1 MNMMN
6 LKNKVILITGAGTGL
21 GKALALVAGQAG
33 AKVICVGRRKDK
45 IQQTAEEV
53 TKAGGMGTAVEM
65 DVTDLKSVEKGLKM
79 AEKVGPIDVL
89 INNAGIITGLK
100 AVQDLPVEEW
110 DKIMATNVR
119 GPYLMIRAILPGMIQ
134 RGFGRIL
141 NISAPIKH
149 LPKASAYCASKCA
162 LDSLTKA
169 VGYELKGMDVII
181 NAVEPPFLDTEMHK
195 GGKKPEEVVAQVMEL
210 AMLEADSQSGRVI
223 KIP

>member
-1 MNMMN
+1 MN
-6 LKNKVILITGAGTGL
+6 LKDKVVLITGAGSGL
-21 GKALALVAGQAG
+21 GKALALAAGQGG
-33 AKVICVGRRKDK
+33 AKVICAGRRKDR
-45 IQQTAEEV
+45 IDQTAEDV
-53 TKAGGMGTAVEM
+53 TKVGGLGVAVEM
-65 DVTDLKSVEKGLKM
+65 DVTDVKSVEKGLKM
-79 AEKVGPIDVL
+79 SEKVGPIEIL

-119 GPYLMIRAILPGMIQ
+119 GPYLLMRAILPGMIQ

-169 VGYELKGMDVII
+169 VGYELKGVDVII

-195 GGKKPEEVVAQVMEL
+195 GGKKAEEVVAPIMEL
-210 AMLEADSQSGRVI
+210 VAAETGSQSGRIV
-223 KIP
+223 KIA

>member
-1 MNMMN
+1 MMN
-6 LKNKVILITGAGTGL
+6 LNNRVMLITGAGSGL
-21 GKALALVAGQAG
+21 GKALAVAAGQAG
-33 AKVICVGRRKDK
+33 AKVICAGRRKER
-45 IQQTAEEV
+45 IQQTADEV
-53 TKAGGMGTAVEM
+53 TQAGGVGLAVEM

-119 GPYLMIRAILPGMIQ
+119 GPYLLMRAILPGMIQ

-169 VGYELKGMDVII
+169 VGYELKGVDVII
-181 NAVEPPFLDTEMHK
+181 NAVEPPFLDTEMHT
-195 GGKKPEEVVAQVMEL
+195 GGKKPEEVVAQILEL
-210 AMLEADSQSGRVI
+210 VALDAGSQSGRVI

>member
-1 MNMMN
+1 MN
-6 LKNKVILITGAGTGL
+6 LKDKVVLITGAGSGL
-21 GKALALVAGQAG
+21 GKALALAAGQFG
-33 AKVICVGRRKDK
+33 AKVICAGRRKDK
-45 IQQTAEEV
+45 IQQTADEV
-53 TKAGGMGTAVEM
+53 NKVGGMGTAVEI
-65 DVTDLKSVEKGLKM
+65 DVTNLKSVEKCLKM
-79 AEKVGPIDVL
+79 AEKVGPIDIL
-89 INNAGIITGLK
+89 INNAGIITGMK

-119 GPYLMIRAILPGMIQ
+119 GPYLLMRAILPGMMQ

-169 VGYELKGMDVII
+169 VGYELKGVDVII

-195 GGKKPEEVVAQVMEL
+195 GGKKPEEVVAQILEL
-210 AMLEADSQSGRVI
+210 VALEAGSQSGRIV
-223 KIP
+223 KIA

>member
-1 MNMMN
+1 MN
-6 LKNKVILITGAGTGL
+6 LKDKVVLITGAGSGL
-21 GKALALVAGQAG
+21 GKALALAAGQGG
-33 AKVICVGRRKDK
+33 AKVICTGRRKER
-45 IQQTAEEV
+45 IEQTADEV
-53 TKAGGMGTAVEM
+53 TKAGGVGTAVEM

-79 AEKVGPIDVL
+79 AENVGPIDIL

-119 GPYLMIRAILPGMIQ
+119 GPYLMIRSILPGMIQ

-169 VGYELKGMDVII
+169 VGYELKGVDVII

-195 GGKKPEEVVAQVMEL
+195 GGKKPGEVVDQIL
-210 AMLEADSQSGRVI
+210 ALAIAEAGVLGGRVV
-223 KIP
+223 KIA

>member
-1 MNMMN
+1 MN
-6 LKNKVILITGAGTGL
+6 LKDKVVLITGAGSGL
-21 GKALALVAGQAG
+21 GKALAVAAGQAG
-33 AKVICVGRRKDK
+33 AKVICTGRRKER
-45 IQQTAEEV
+45 IQQTADEV
-53 TKAGGMGTAVEM
+53 SKAGGMGTAVEM
-65 DVTDLKSVEKGLKM
+65 DVTDLKSVEEGLKM
-79 AEKVGPIDVL
+79 AEKVGPIEIL

-119 GPYLMIRAILPGMIQ
+119 GPYLLIRAILPSMIQ

-169 VGYELKGMDVII
+169 VGYELKGVDVII

-210 AMLEADSQSGRVI
+210 AMLEAGSQSGRVI

>member
-1 MNMMN
+1 MN
-6 LKNKVILITGAGTGL
+6 LKNKVILITGAGSGL

-33 AKVICVGRRKDK
+33 AKVICAGRRKDK
-45 IQQTAEEV
+45 IQQIAEEV
-53 TKAGGMGTAVEM
+53 TQAGGVGLAVEM
-65 DVTDLKSVEKGLKM
+65 DVTDLKSVEKGLKQ
-79 AEKVGPIDVL
+79 AEKMGPIEIL
-89 INNAGIITGLK
+89 FNNAGIITGLK
-100 AVQDLPVEEW
+100 AVQDLPIEEW

-119 GPYLMIRAILPGMIQ
+119 GPYLLIRAILPGMIQ
-134 RGFGRIL
+134 RGFGRIV

-169 VGYELKGMDVII
+169 VGYELKGVDIII
-181 NAVEPPFLDTEMHK
+181 NAVEPPFLDTEMHT

-210 AMLEADSQSGRVI
+210 ATLEAGSQSGRIV

>member
-1 MNMMN
+1 MN
-6 LKNKVILITGAGTGL
+6 LKDKVVLITGAGSGL
-21 GKALALVAGQAG
+21 GKALAVAAGQVG
-33 AKVICVGRRKDK
+33 AKVICAGRRKDK
-45 IQQTAEEV
+45 IQQTADEV
-53 TKAGGMGTAVEM
+53 NKAGGTGTAVEM
-65 DVTDLKSVEKGLKM
+65 DVTDLKSVEKGLKI

-89 INNAGIITGLK
+89 INNAGIITGMK

-119 GPYLMIRAILPGMIQ
+119 GPYLLMRAILPGMIQ
-134 RGFGRIL
+134 GGFGRIL

-169 VGYELKGMDVII
+169 VSYELKGLDILV

-195 GGKKPEEVVAQVMEL
+195 GGKQPEEVVAQVLEL
-210 AMLEADSQSGRVI
+210 VALDAGSQSGRIV
-223 KIP
+223 KIA

>member
-1 MNMMN
+1 MN
-6 LKNKVILITGAGTGL
+6 LKDKVVLITGAGSGL
-21 GKALALVAGQAG
+21 GKALAVAAGQVG
-33 AKVICVGRRKDK
+33 AKVICAGRRKDK
-45 IQQTAEEV
+45 LQQTADEV
-53 TKAGGMGTAVEM
+53 TKVGGTGTAVEM
-65 DVTDLKSVEKGLKM
+65 DVTDLKSVEKGVKL

-119 GPYLMIRAILPGMIQ
+119 GPYLLMRAILPGMIQ

-169 VGYELKGMDVII
+169 VSYELKGLDILV

-195 GGKKPEEVVAQVMEL
+195 GGKKPEEVVAQILDLVG
-210 AMLEADSQSGRVI
+210 LEAGSQSGRIV
-223 KIP
+223 KIT

>member
-1 MNMMN
+1 MN
-6 LKNKVILITGAGTGL
+6 LKNKVILITGAGSGL
-21 GKALALVAGQAG
+21 GKALALAAGLGG
-33 AKVICVGRRKDK
+33 AKVICAGRRKVR
-45 IQQTAEEV
+45 IEQTADEV
-53 TKAGGMGTAVEM
+53 TKAGGMGTAIEM
-65 DVTDLKSVEKGLKM
+65 DVTDGKSIEKGLKL
-79 AEKVGPIDVL
+79 AAKVGPIEIL

-110 DKIMATNVR
+110 DRIMATNVR
-119 GPYLMIRAILPGMIQ
+119 GPYLMIRSILPGMIQ

-169 VGYELKGMDVII
+169 VSYELKGLDILV

-195 GGKKPEEVVAQVMEL
+195 GGKKPEEVVAQILEL
-210 AMLEADSQSGRVI
+210 AALDAGAPSGRVI
-223 KIP
+223 KLG

>member
-1 MNMMN
+1 MEI
-6 LKNKVILITGAGTGL
+6 KDKVILITGAGSGL
-21 GKALALVAGQAG
+21 GKALALAAGQAG
-33 AKVICVGRRKDK
+33 AKVICAGRRKDR
-45 IQQTAEEV
+45 IERTAEEV
-53 TKAGGMGTAVEM
+53 TKAGGLGAAVTM
-65 DVTDLKSVEKGLKM
+65 DVTDVKSVEKGVKE
-79 AEKVGPIDVL
+79 AERVGPIEIL

-169 VGYELKGMDVII
+169 VGYELKGVDVII
-181 NAVEPPFLDTEMHK
+181 NAVEPPFLDTEMHT
-195 GGKKPEEVVAQVMEL
+195 GGKKAEEVVAPIMEL
-210 AMLEADSQSGRVI
+210 VAAETGSQSGRIV
-223 KIP
+223 KIA

>member
-1 MNMMN
+1 MN
-6 LKNKVILITGAGTGL
+6 LKDKVVLITGAGSGL
-21 GKALALVAGQAG
+21 GKALAVAAGQVG
-33 AKVICVGRRKDK
+33 AKVICAGRRKDK
-45 IQQTAEEV
+45 IQHTADEV
-53 TKAGGMGTAVEM
+53 SKAGGMGTAVEM
-65 DVTDLKSVEKGLKM
+65 DVTDLKSVEKGVKLV
-79 AEKVGPIDVL
+79 EKVGPIDVL
-89 INNAGIITGLK
+89 INNAGIITGMK

-119 GPYLMIRAILPGMIQ
+119 GPYLLMRAILPGMIQ

-169 VGYELKGMDVII
+169 VSYELKGLDVLV

-195 GGKKPEEVVAQVMEL
+195 GGKKAEEVVAPIMEL
-210 AMLEADSQSGRVI
+210 VSAETGSQSGRIV
-223 KIP
+223 KLA

>member
-1 MNMMN
+1 MN
-6 LKNKVILITGAGTGL
+6 LKDKVVLITGAGSGL
-21 GKALALVAGQAG
+21 GKALAVAAGQVG
-33 AKVICVGRRKDK
+33 AKVICAGRRKDK
-45 IQQTAEEV
+45 IQQASDEV
-53 TKAGGMGTAVEM
+53 TKVGGVGTALEM
-65 DVTDLKSVEKGLKM
+65 DVTDLKSVEKGVKM
-79 AEKVGPIDVL
+79 AEKVGPIDIL
-89 INNAGIITGLK
+89 INNARIITGMK

-119 GPYLMIRAILPGMIQ
+119 GPYLLMRGILPGMIQ

-169 VGYELKGMDVII
+169 VSYELKGLDILV

-195 GGKKPEEVVAQVMEL
+195 GGKKPEEVVAQILEL
-210 AMLEADSQSGRVI
+210 VALEAGSQSGRIV
-223 KIP
+223 KIA

>member
-1 MNMMN
+1 MN
-6 LKNKVILITGAGTGL
+6 LKDKVVLITGAGSGL
-21 GKALALVAGQAG
+21 GKALALAAGQVG
-33 AKVICVGRRKDK
+33 AKVICAGRRMDK
-45 IQQTAEEV
+45 IQQTADEV
-53 TKAGGMGTAVEM
+53 TKVGGVGTAVEI
-65 DVTDLKSVEKGLKM
+65 DVTDLKSVEKGLKV
-79 AEKVGPIDVL
+79 AEKVGQIDIL
-89 INNAGIITGLK
+89 INNAGIITGMK

-119 GPYLMIRAILPGMIQ
+119 GPYLLMRTILPGMIQ

-169 VGYELKGMDVII
+169 VSYELKGLDILV

-195 GGKKPEEVVAQVMEL
+195 GGKKPEEVVAQILEL
-210 AMLEADSQSGRVI
+210 VALEAGSQSGRIV
-223 KIP
+223 KIA

>member
-1 MNMMN
+1 MEI
-6 LKNKVILITGAGTGL
+6 KDKVILITGAGSGL
-21 GKALALVAGQAG
+21 GKALALAAGQAG
-33 AKVICVGRRKDK
+33 AKVICAGRRKDK
-45 IQQTAEEV
+45 IEQTAEDV
-53 TKAGGMGTAVEM
+53 TKAGGLGTAVEM
-65 DVTDLKSVEKGLKM
+65 DVTDVKSVEKGLKI
-79 AEKVGPIDVL
+79 AEKVGPIEIL

-169 VGYELKGMDVII
+169 VGYELKGVDVII
-181 NAVEPPFLDTEMHK
+181 NAVEPPFLDTEMHT
-195 GGKKPEEVVAQVMEL
+195 GGKKAEEVVAQILEL
-210 AMLEADSQSGRVI
+210 AVLEAGSQSGRIV
-223 KIP
+223 KIS

>member
-1 MNMMN
+1 MN
-6 LKNKVILITGAGTGL
+6 LKNKIVLITGAGSGL
-21 GKALALVAGQAG
+21 GKALAVAAGQVG
-33 AKVICVGRRKDK
+33 AKVICAGRRKER
-45 IQQTAEEV
+45 IQQTADEV
-53 TKAGGMGTAVEM
+53 TQAGGVGLAVEM

-119 GPYLMIRAILPGMIQ
+119 GPYLLMRAILPGMIQ

-169 VGYELKGMDVII
+169 VGYELKGVDVII
-181 NAVEPPFLDTEMHK
+181 NAVEPPFLDTEMHT

-210 AMLEADSQSGRVI
+210 AILEAGSQSGRIV
-223 KIP
+223 KIS

>member
-1 MNMMN
+1 MN
-6 LKNKVILITGAGTGL
+6 LKDKVVLITGAGSGL
-21 GKALALVAGQAG
+21 GKALALAAGQVG
-33 AKVICVGRRKDK
+33 AKVICAGRRTDK
-45 IQQTAEEV
+45 IQQTSDVV
-53 TKAGGMGTAVEM
+53 TKDGGVGTALEM

-89 INNAGIITGLK
+89 INNAGIITGMK

-119 GPYLMIRAILPGMIQ
+119 GPYLLMRAILPGMIQ

-169 VGYELKGMDVII
+169 VGYELKGVDVII

-195 GGKKPEEVVAQVMEL
+195 GGKKPEEVVAQILEL
-210 AMLEADSQSGRVI
+210 VSLEAGSQSGRIV
-223 KIP
+223 KIA

>member
-1 MNMMN
+1 MN
-6 LKNKVILITGAGTGL
+6 LKDKVVLITGAGSGL
-21 GKALALVAGQAG
+21 GKALALAAGQGG
-33 AKVICVGRRKDK
+33 AKVICAGRRTDK
-45 IQQTAEEV
+45 IQQTSDEV
-53 TKAGGMGTAVEM
+53 TKVGGVGTALEM
-65 DVTDLKSVEKGLKM
+65 DVTDLKSVEKGVKM
-79 AEKVGPIDVL
+79 AEKVGPIDIL
-89 INNAGIITGLK
+89 INNAGIITGMK

-119 GPYLMIRAILPGMIQ
+119 GPYLLMRTILPGMIQ

-169 VGYELKGMDVII
+169 VSYELKGLDILV

-195 GGKKPEEVVAQVMEL
+195 GGKKPEEVVAQILEL
-210 AMLEADSQSGRVI
+210 VALDTGSQSGRIV
-223 KIP
+223 KIA

>member
-1 MNMMN
+1 MN
-6 LKNKVILITGAGTGL
+6 LKDKVVLITGAGSGL
-21 GKALALVAGQAG
+21 GKALAVAAGQVG
-33 AKVICVGRRKDK
+33 AKVICAGRRKDK
-45 IQQTAEEV
+45 IQQTADEV
-53 TKAGGMGTAVEM
+53 SKVGGTGTAVEM
-65 DVTDLKSVEKGLKM
+65 DVTDLKSAEKGVKM
-79 AEKVGPIDVL
+79 AEKVGPVDVL
-89 INNAGIITGLK
+89 INNAGIITGMK

-119 GPYLMIRAILPGMIQ
+119 GPYLLIRAILPGMIQ

-169 VGYELKGMDVII
+169 VGYELKGVDVII

-195 GGKKPEEVVAQVMEL
+195 GGKKPNEVVAQILEL
-210 AMLEADSQSGRVI
+210 VALEAGSQSGRIV
-223 KIP
+223 KIA

>member
-1 MNMMN
+1 MN
-6 LKNKVILITGAGTGL
+6 LKDKVVLITGAGSGL
-21 GKALALVAGQAG
+21 GKALAVAAGQIG
-33 AKVICVGRRKDK
+33 AKVICAGRRRDK
-45 IQQTAEEV
+45 IQQTADEV
-53 TKAGGMGTAVEM
+53 NKAGGTCTAVEM
-65 DVTDLKSVEKGLKM
+65 DVTNLKSVEKGLKI
-79 AEKVGPIDVL
+79 AEKVEPIDVL
-89 INNAGIITGLK
+89 INNAGIITGMK

-119 GPYLMIRAILPGMIQ
+119 GPYLLMRAILPGMIQ

-169 VGYELKGMDVII
+169 VSYELKGLDILV

-195 GGKKPEEVVAQVMEL
+195 GGKKPEEVVAQILEL
-210 AMLEADSQSGRVI
+210 AMLDVGSQSGRIV
-223 KIP
+223 KI

>member
-1 MNMMN
+1 MN
-6 LKNKVILITGAGTGL
+6 LKDKVVLITGAGSGL
-21 GKALALVAGQAG
+21 GKALAVVSGGLG
-33 AKVICVGRRKDK
+33 AKVICAGRRKDK
-45 IQQTAEEV
+45 IQQTADEV
-53 TKAGGMGTAVEM
+53 SKVGGTGTAVEM
-65 DVTDLKSVEKGLKM
+65 DVTDLKSVEKGVKM
-79 AEKVGPIDVL
+79 AGKVGPVDVL
-89 INNAGIITGLK
+89 INNAGIITGMK

-119 GPYLMIRAILPGMIQ
+119 GPYLLIRAILPGMIQ

-169 VGYELKGMDVII
+169 VGYELKGVDVII

-195 GGKKPEEVVAQVMEL
+195 GGKKPEEVVAQILEL
-210 AMLEADSQSGRVI
+210 VGLEAGSQSGRIV
-223 KIP
+223 KIA

>member
-1 MNMMN
+1 MT
-6 LKNKVILITGAGTGL
+6 LKDKVILITGAGSGL
-21 GKALALVAGQAG
+21 GKALAVAAGQVG
-33 AKVICVGRRKDK
+33 AKVICAARRKDK
-45 IQQTAEEV
+45 IQQTADEV
-53 TKAGGMGTAVEM
+53 NKAGGMGTAVEM
-65 DVTDLKSVEKGLKM
+65 DVTDLKSIEKGLKM
-79 AEKVGPIDVL
+79 AEKVGPVDVL
-89 INNAGIITGLK
+89 INNAGIITGMK

-119 GPYLMIRAILPGMIQ
+119 GPYLLMRTILPGMIQ

-169 VGYELKGMDVII
+169 VGYELKGVDVII

-195 GGKKPEEVVAQVMEL
+195 GGKKPEEVVAQILDLVG
-210 AMLEADSQSGRVI
+210 LEAGSQSGRIV
-223 KIP
+223 KIA

>member
-1 MNMMN
+1 MMN
-6 LKNKVILITGAGTGL
+6 LNNRVMLITGAGTGL

-33 AKVICVGRRKDK
+33 AKVICAGRRKDK
-45 IQQTAEEV
+45 IQQTADEL
-53 TKAGGMGTAVEM
+53 TKAGGIGTAVEM
-65 DVTDLKSVEKGLKM
+65 DLTDLQSVEKGLKQ
-79 AEKVGPIDVL
+79 AEKVGPIEIL
-89 INNAGIITGLK
+89 FNNAGIITGLK

-119 GPYLMIRAILPGMIQ
+119 GPYLLIRAILPGMIQ
-134 RGFGRIL
+134 RGFGRIV

-169 VGYELKGMDVII
+169 VGYELKGVDVII
-181 NAVEPPFLDTEMHK
+181 NAVEPPFLDTEMHT
-195 GGKKPEEVVAQVMEL
+195 GGKKPEEVVAQILEL
-210 AMLEADSQSGRVI
+210 VALDAGSQSGRVI

>member
-1 MNMMN
+1 MEI
-6 LKNKVILITGAGTGL
+6 KDKVILITGAGSGL
-21 GKALALVAGQAG
+21 GKALALAAGQAG
-33 AKVICVGRRKDK
+33 AKVICAGRRKDR
-45 IQQTAEEV
+45 IERTAEDV
-53 TKAGGMGTAVEM
+53 TKAGGLGTALEM
-65 DVTDLKSVEKGLKM
+65 DVTDVKSVERGVKE
-79 AEKVGPIDVL
+79 AERVGPIEIL

-169 VGYELKGMDVII
+169 VGYELKGVDVII
-181 NAVEPPFLDTEMHK
+181 NAVEPPFLDTEMHT
-195 GGKKPEEVVAQVMEL
+195 GGKKAEEVVAPIMEL
-210 AMLEADSQSGRVI
+210 VAAETGSQSGRIV
-223 KIP
+223 KIA